1 MPRKIITKLD
11 ERSNKRWNY
20 NNVSPSRVVRA
31 FYGDPRHLWNTR
43 RGRNITNIVRNRM
56 KKNQVV
62 MASNTIFGDPKISD
76 KGWVTRAVIERSTP
90 NKRVEMV
97 FCFSAA
103 GTTNR
108 QPKNNEC
115 CVEKLWNLAH

>member
-1 MPRKIITKLD
+1 VGVDHVICCC
-11 ERSNKRWNY
+11 
-20 NNVSPSRVVRA
+20 
-31 FYGDPRHLWNTR
+31 
-43 RGRNITNIVRNRM
+43 IV
-56 KKNQVV
+56 KVTDCD
-62 MASNTIFGDPKISD
+62 NTIFGDPKISD
-76 KGWVTRAVIERSTP
+76 KGWVTRAVIERSTL

-97 FCFSAA
+97 FGFSAA